1 MEDLRQLRAK
11 MNLAGLS
18 RREAAKALYLS
29 YSALNRKLRGELGLT
44 DEERARLLLLT
55 QRKEPM
61 R

>member
-1 MEDLRQLRAK
+1 MEDLRGLRAK

-29 YSALNRKLRGELGLT
+29 YSTLNRKLRGELSLT
-44 DEERARLLLLT
+44 EGERACLLLLIK
-55 QRKEPM
+55 RKEPV

>member
-1 MEDLRQLRAK
+1 MEDLRGLRAK

-44 DEERARLLLLT
+44 EEERASLLNLIK
-55 QRKEPM
+55 RKEPT

>member
-1 MEDLRQLRAK
+1 MEDLRGLRAK

-44 DEERARLLLLT
+44 EEERACLLLLIK
-55 QRKEPM
+55 RKEPT